1 MYWKGYNAY
10 NFIGFLN
17 PSSLIR
23 RHVKNF
29 EKSPK
34 TIAVVFF
41 FGGGGMELLASSDN
55 HAENH

>member
-34 TIAVVFF
+34 TIVVVFFF
-41 FGGGGMELLASSDN
+41 FGGGDGIAG
-55 HAENH
+55 

>member
-34 TIAVVFF
+34 TIVVVFF
-41 FGGGGMELLASSDN
+41 FIFGGGDGIAV
-55 HAENH
+55 